1 MKDELGILKQQSS
14 KTKNK
19 IKIFIQL
26 IRKYAK
32 KLLAISQ
39 TLPDL
44 SKNNTPNLN
53 LLQTINVTLS
63 NTIGNFYNM
72 IYNPKLNESIFDIS
86 LIDDNDNNN
95 NNAEYFKEFRDL
107 IERYEEKIN
116 LLVQENNEIRL
127 KLSQAEQSSKINE
140 EMENKISNLKKENES
155 YLCQI
160 KLKNGEIDF
169 LNKNNSSLQ
178 NELKNR
184 EDKILYLESL
194 LSQGNKSK
202 SNDTQQYLLKNDGIN
217 QYLEKDQNN
226 EYDNNSNIE
235 DININ
240 IKDDV
245 NEASLNNS
253 NIDEVNQKPHKIKKE
268 IDVLDQEIAEL
279 QNQLKTMLKRKN
291 V

>member
-14 KTKNK
+14 TTKNK

-26 IRKYAK
+26 ITKYAK

-44 SKNNTPNLN
+44 STNNTPNIN

-95 NNAEYFKEFRDL
+95 NAEYFKEFRDL

-116 LLVQENNEIRL
+116 LLVQENNEIKL

-140 EMENKISNLKKENES
+140 EIENKISNLKKENES

-194 LSQGNKSK
+194 LSQANKSK
-202 SNDTQQYLLKNDGIN
+202 ANDIQQYLLKNDGIN

-240 IKDDV
+240 IKDDA

>member
-44 SKNNTPNLN
+44 STNNTPNIN

-95 NNAEYFKEFRDL
+95 NAEYFKEFRDL

-116 LLVQENNEIRL
+116 LLVQENNEIKL

-140 EMENKISNLKKENES
+140 EIENKISNLKKENES
-155 YLCQI
+155 YFCQI

-194 LSQGNKSK
+194 LSQANKSK
-202 SNDTQQYLLKNDGIN
+202 ANDIQQYLLKNDGIN

-240 IKDDV
+240 IKDDA

>member
-44 SKNNTPNLN
+44 STNNTPNLN
-53 LLQTINVTLS
+53 LLQTINATLS

-86 LIDDNDNNN
+86 LIDDNDN

-202 SNDTQQYLLKNDGIN
+202 ANDIQQYLLKNDGIN

-253 NIDEVNQKPHKIKKE
+253 NIDEVNQKPHQIKKE

>member
-44 SKNNTPNLN
+44 STNNTPNIN

-95 NNAEYFKEFRDL
+95 NAEYFKEFRDL

-116 LLVQENNEIRL
+116 LLVQENNEIKL

-140 EMENKISNLKKENES
+140 EIENKISNLKKENES

-194 LSQGNKSK
+194 LSQANKSK
-202 SNDTQQYLLKNDGIN
+202 ANDIQQYLLKNDGIN

-240 IKDDV
+240 IKDDA

>member
-44 SKNNTPNLN
+44 STNNTPNIN

-95 NNAEYFKEFRDL
+95 NAEYFKEFRDL

-116 LLVQENNEIRL
+116 LLVKENNEIKL
-127 KLSQAEQSSKINE
+127 KLSQAT
-140 EMENKISNLKKENES
+140 LP
-155 YLCQI
+155 
-160 KLKNGEIDF
+160 
-169 LNKNNSSLQ
+169 SSLSDI
-178 NELKNR
+178 LK
-184 EDKILYLESL
+184 
-194 LSQGNKSK
+194 G
-202 SNDTQQYLLKNDGIN
+202 
-217 QYLEKDQNN
+217 
-226 EYDNNSNIE
+226 
-235 DININ
+235 
-240 IKDDV
+240 
-245 NEASLNNS
+245 
-253 NIDEVNQKPHKIKKE
+253 
-268 IDVLDQEIAEL
+268 
-279 QNQLKTMLKRKN
+279 
-291 V
+291 

>member
-86 LIDDNDNNN
+86 LIDDNDNN